1 MALISVPTTP
11 DGHTLEKCPNG
22 NKSNLITANS
32 GDEESPEGVSLENVL
47 SDDFQQPE
55 GYHWYF
61 LRVSYGRAEKLYNEL
76 KDRQNG
82 YFLWMPCVKT
92 VKIEKEKKT
101 GTKKKTETLTPI
113 FKSNLFI
120 YSTEQ
125 QAFSLTHR
133 DEKTGYPYV
142 DFTFD
147 HTVKNKYGRDEI
159 LTIPFLQMKNFMKAA
174 NIQHPWAHV
183 VTQEKIT
190 FRPGGYV
197 RVIEGPFAGVVGKVA
212 RVFGQTRV
220 VITIPGIVQYATAY
234 ISQNNLE
241 PCEAPEKN
249 K

>member
-76 KDRQNG
+76 KDRQDG
-82 YFLWMPCVKT
+82 YLLWMPCEKT
-92 VKIEKEKKT
+92 VKLEE
-101 GTKKKTETLTPI
+101 GKKTETLTPI

-120 YSTEQ
+120 YSTKEK
-125 QAFSLTHR
+125 AFSLTR
-133 DEKTGYPYV
+133 RAEQTGYPYV
-142 DFTFD
+142 DFTYD
-147 HTVKNKYGRDEI
+147 HTSTNEFGRDHI

-174 NIQHPWAHV
+174 NVQHPWAHV
-183 VTQEKIT
+183 VTDEQVT
-190 FRPGGYV
+190 FRKGSYV
-197 RVIEGPFAGVVGKVA
+197 RVVDGAFKGVVGRIA

-234 ISQNNLE
+234 ISQKLLE
-241 PCEAPEKN
+241 PCDPPTEE
-249 K
+249 